1 MTIDNLED
9 VSGDSRFFDIYAS
22 PGTLAL
28 EMRGL
33 RSADNF
39 SFLTTIL

>member
-1 MTIDNLED
+1 MTSDNLAD
-9 VSGDSRFFDIYAS
+9 VSGDSRFLNIYAS

-33 RSADNF
+33 RTADNF
-39 SFLTTIL
+39 SF

>member
-1 MTIDNLED
+1 MTDDNLAD
-9 VSGDSRFFDIYAS
+9 TSGDSRFSDIYAS

-33 RSADNF
+33 RTADNF
-39 SFLTTIL
+39 SF